1 MQLKETE
8 MHLEEIKMYLKEIR
22 WALNKKMQ
30 LKESTKE

>member
-8 MHLEEIKMYLKEIR
+8 MHLKEIKMYLKEIR